1 MIVKKRLI
9 LYIISFVVFTIIAFF
24 IILSSQGY
32 FFDSKSRS
40 FKKLGMVLI
49 RSVPKNVDIY
59 LDDKF
64 KKNKAPLNISVY
76 PGDHVLRVEK
86 EGYIT
91 WEKQFSIKSSIVTW
105 LEYIF
110 LIPKNR
116 STNSITTDGIK
127 NYAISPD
134 YTKTAFV
141 DLKNNVWSASLKNNE
156 QKKIYTS
163 EQANENVEIQEWS
176 YNSKNL
182 LLKISNGNDKKY
194 KLIINEKVYDLEFPN
209 NISKIEF
216 IANSDNSVFILSDLN
231 LYTVSQNSRTAK
243 EEKILDFNQNQNHVF
258 FIKNNSNE
266 QEIWQSDFDFRV
278 KDKLTTEKDKNIH
291 LFPGEKERFAY
302 TISSDNNL
310 FNLEK
315 GEKQKIS
322 SNIKDVI
329 WTKDDKQIVY
339 RTDKEINVYTFES
352 DNPDE
357 PKNRI
362 TTRLSGIINDMIWFY
377 DYKHILF
384 RTDKEI
390 NFIEIDGDNPITLT
404 DSAGPDKFTA
414 TKLGKSLIF
423 IEQKDKF
430 KNIKVMK
437 LVE

>member
-1 MIVKKRLI
+1 M
-9 LYIISFVVFTIIAFF
+9 
-24 IILSSQGY
+24 
-32 FFDSKSRS
+32 
-40 FKKLGMVLI
+40 
-49 RSVPKNVDIY
+49 
-59 LDDKF
+59 
-64 KKNKAPLNISVY
+64 
-76 PGDHVLRVEK
+76 
-86 EGYIT
+86 
-91 WEKQFSIKSSIVTW
+91 
-105 LEYIF
+105 
-110 LIPKNR
+110 
-116 STNSITTDGIK
+116 
-127 NYAISPD
+127 
-134 YTKTAFV
+134 